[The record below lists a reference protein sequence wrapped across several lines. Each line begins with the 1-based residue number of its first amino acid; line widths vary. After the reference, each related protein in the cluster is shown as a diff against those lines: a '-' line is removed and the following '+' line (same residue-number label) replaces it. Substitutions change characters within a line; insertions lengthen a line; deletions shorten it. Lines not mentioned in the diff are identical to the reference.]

1 MYLIC
6 ALALGFVAWAIPV
19 VELFIKRKKNLT
31 GWSFALCSAS
41 LYLSISDTQ
50 RLVEKGDWAAIEDT
64 HVGILFGAT
73 VLVAVTLVLNLLA
86 RFLKR
91 K

>member
-1 MYLIC
+1 MYLMF
-6 ALALGFVAWAIPV
+6 ALALGFAAWAIPV
-19 VELFIKRKKNLT
+19 IELFIKRKKNLT

-41 LYLSISDTQ
+41 LYLAICDTQ
-50 RLVEKGDWAAIEDT
+50 RLVEKSDWAAIEDT

-73 VLVAVTLVLNLLA
+73 VLVAVTLLLNLLA
-86 RFLKR
+86 RILKR